1 MLDGLVSGRDLDELH
16 AELGA
21 LHRQHSNF
29 PARPLLELAADAF
42 LLTESTRD
50 HPLELAGLTA
60 EFAPEWGPRGSTAR
74 QKHRYA
80 LTAAVLIAAGAEP
93 DDVGWW
99 RVDDLWHHAFVA
111 AVVYIRAAAAV
122 HDDDVASVCAQLR

>member
-1 MLDGLVSGRDLDELH
+1 MLDGIASGRDLDELH

-21 LHRQHSNF
+21 LHRQGSNF

-42 LLTESTRD
+42 VLTGSTRD
-50 HPLELAGLTA
+50 HPLELAGLTS
-60 EFAPEWGPRGSTAR
+60 EFAPEWSPRGSTAW

-80 LTAAVLIAAGAEP
+80 MTAAVLIAAGAEP

-99 RVDDLWHHAFVA
+99 RVHDLWHHAFVA
-111 AVVYIRAAAAV
+111 AAVYIRAAAAA
-122 HDDDVASVCAQLR
+122 HDTDVVIVCAQLR